1 MKEEV
6 KRTKGN
12 IAAQQAQNT
21 KKAAD
26 NKEAEAKRALD
37 RKGMKEDIEA
47 LKCATKTIQ
56 QAKQKAVDAANQK
69 TSVLKDQNRI
79 LQEQVF
85 KLNKDVNKLEVESQK
100 QNITNQGTTSGYL
113 AQVEALQ
120 KQIHG
125 LEKELMA
132 QAQLEEMVERARE
145 RLATQSTETA

>member
-1 MKEEV
+1 MKKVLMEDRDKLNSEVSRMKAVLLQQKAMKEEV

-56 QAKQKAVDAANQK
+56 QAKQKAVDAANKK
-69 TSVLKDQNRI
+69 TSV
-79 LQEQVF
+79 
-85 KLNKDVNKLEVESQK
+85 
-100 QNITNQGTTSGYL
+100 
-113 AQVEALQ
+113 
-120 KQIHG
+120 
-125 LEKELMA
+125 
-132 QAQLEEMVERARE
+132 
-145 RLATQSTETA
+145 